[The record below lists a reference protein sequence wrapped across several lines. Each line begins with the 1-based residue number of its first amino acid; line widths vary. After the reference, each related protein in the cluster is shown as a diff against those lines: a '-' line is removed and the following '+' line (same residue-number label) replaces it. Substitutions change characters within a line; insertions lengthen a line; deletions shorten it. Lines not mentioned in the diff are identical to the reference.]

1 MMRSSMTQGVVVTD
15 ARSLLKNVNTIGAG
29 SAALSALIVLLIIM
43 GSWYTV
49 DQTQRGVLLRNG
61 ALVAVVQPGLH
72 FKWPVIDNV
81 VKIDMQTHTYSW
93 TKVNSYSADQQPA
106 DLKVSIT
113 IRTSPDKVPE
123 VYSRFAGD
131 LRAAVE
137 RLVTPLMN
145 KEVKIVF
152 GQYTAVRAVTQR
164 GPLNTDVTRALTD
177 AMAYDPIFSIE
188 GDQIENIDFS
198 PDYIKSVEARMQAEV
213 EVQRLRQNLERERVQ
228 ADIVV
233 TQARAQADRV
243 RLEAQAQAD
252 AIKLRGN
259 AEAEA
264 IDARGKALA
273 GNPALVNLVQAEKWD
288 GKLPAT
294 MIPGGAIPMLNVTNQ
309 AAAR

>member
-1 MMRSSMTQGVVVTD
+1 MKQFGI
-15 ARSLLKNVNTIGAG
+15 IGAIG
-29 SAALSALIVLLIIM
+29 AAIAALIILM
-43 GSWYTV
+43 IITGSWYTI
-49 DQTQRGVLLRNG
+49 DQTQRGGLLRNG
-61 ALVAVVQPGLH
+61 ALVEVVQPGLH
-72 FKWPVIDNV
+72 FKLPLIDNV

-93 TKVNSYSADQQPA
+93 AKVNSYSADQQPA
-106 DLKVSIT
+106 DLKISIT
-113 IRTSPDKVPE
+113 VRASPDKVPE
-123 VYSRFAGD
+123 IYSRFAGD
-131 LRAAVE
+131 LNAAIE

-164 GPLNTDVTRALTD
+164 GPLNADVAHALTE
-177 AMAYDPIFSIE
+177 AMAHDPIFIVE
-188 GDQIENIDFS
+188 GVQIENIDFS

-228 ADIVV
+228 AEIVV
-233 TQARAQADRV
+233 TQAKAQADRV
-243 RLEAQAQAD
+243 RLEAQANAD

-294 MIPGGAIPMLNVTNQ
+294 MIPGGTIPMLNLTGQ

>member
-1 MMRSSMTQGVVVTD
+1 MKQFGI
-15 ARSLLKNVNTIGAG
+15 IGAVG
-29 SAALSALIVLLIIM
+29 ATIAALLVLSILM
-43 GSWYTV
+43 GSWYTI
-49 DQTQRGVLLRNG
+49 DQTQRGALLRNG
-61 ALVAVVQPGLH
+61 ALVSVVAPGLH
-72 FKWPVIDNV
+72 FKWPFIDNV

-93 TKVNSYSADQQPA
+93 AKVNSYSADQQPA
-106 DLKVSIT
+106 DLKISIT
-113 IRTSPDKVPE
+113 VRASPDKVPE

-131 LRAAVE
+131 LNAAIE

-164 GPLNTDVTRALTD
+164 GPLNSDVAHALTE
-177 AMAYDPIFSIE
+177 AMAHDPIFIVE
-188 GDQIENIDFS
+188 GVQIENIDFS

-228 ADIVV
+228 AEIVV
-233 TQARAQADRV
+233 TQAKAQADRV
-243 RLEAQAQAD
+243 RLEAQASAD

-264 IDARGKALA
+264 IDARGKALG

-294 MIPGGAIPMLNVTNQ
+294 MIPGGAIPMLNLTGQ

>member
-1 MMRSSMTQGVVVTD
+1 MKQFGI
-15 ARSLLKNVNTIGAG
+15 IGAIG
-29 SAALSALIVLLIIM
+29 AAIAALIVLMIIT
-43 GSWYTV
+43 GSWYTI
-49 DQTQRGVLLRNG
+49 DQTQRGGLLRNG
-61 ALVAVVQPGLH
+61 ALVEVVQPGLH
-72 FKWPVIDNV
+72 FKLPLIDNV

-93 TKVNSYSADQQPA
+93 AKVNSYSADQQPA
-106 DLKVSIT
+106 DLKISIT
-113 IRTSPDKVPE
+113 VRASPDKVPE
-123 VYSRFAGD
+123 IYSRFAGD
-131 LRAAVE
+131 LNAAIE

-164 GPLNTDVTRALTD
+164 GPLNADVAHALTE
-177 AMAYDPIFSIE
+177 AMAHDPIFIVE
-188 GDQIENIDFS
+188 GVQIENIDFS

-228 ADIVV
+228 AEIVV
-233 TQARAQADRV
+233 TQAKAQADRV
-243 RLEAQAQAD
+243 RLEAQANAD

-264 IDARGKALA
+264 IDARGKALS

-294 MIPGGAIPMLNVTNQ
+294 MIPGGTIPMLNLTGQ

>member
-1 MMRSSMTQGVVVTD
+1 MNQAVSTTQWKPPMKQFGI
-15 ARSLLKNVNTIGAG
+15 IGAVG
-29 SAALSALIVLLIIM
+29 AAIAALIILMIVT

-61 ALVAVVQPGLH
+61 ALVEVVQPGLH
-72 FKWPVIDNV
+72 FKWPLIDNV

-93 TKVNSYSADQQPA
+93 AKVNSYSADQQPA
-106 DLKVSIT
+106 DLKISIT

-123 VYSRFAGD
+123 IYSRFAGD
-131 LRAAVE
+131 LKAAVE

-145 KEVKIVF
+145 KDVKIVF
-152 GQYTAVRAVTQR
+152 GQYTAVRAITQR
-164 GPLNTDVTRALTD
+164 GPLNTDVTRALGES
-177 AMAYDPIFSIE
+177 MAYDPIFILE
-188 GDQIENIDFS
+188 GVQIENIDFS
-198 PDYIKSVEARMQAEV
+198 PEYIKSVEARMQAEV

-228 ADIVV
+228 AEIVV

-243 RLEAQAQAD
+243 RLEAQANAD

-264 IDARGKALA
+264 IDARGKALS
-273 GNPALVNLVQAEKWD
+273 GNPGLVNLVQAEKWD

-294 MIPGGAIPMLNVTNQ
+294 MIPGGTIPMLNLTGQ
-309 AAAR
+309 ASAR

>member
-1 MMRSSMTQGVVVTD
+1 MNQI
-15 ARSLLKNVNTIGAG
+15 NTLRAAGAT
-29 SAALSALIVLLIIM
+29 LSALIILAIIL

-61 ALVAVVQPGLH
+61 AFVEIVQPGLH
-72 FKWPVIDNV
+72 FKWPLIDNV

-164 GPLNTDVTRALTD
+164 GPLNTDVTRALTES
-177 AMAYDPIFSIE
+177 MAYDPIFIVE
-188 GDQIENIDFS
+188 GVQIENIDFS
-198 PDYIKSVEARMQAEV
+198 PEYIKSVEARMQAEV

-228 ADIVV
+228 AEIVV
-233 TQARAQADRV
+233 TQAKAQADRV
-243 RLEAQAQAD
+243 RLEAQANAD
-252 AIKLRGN
+252 AIKLRGS
-259 AEAEA
+259 AEADA

-294 MIPGGAIPMLNVTNQ
+294 MVPGGALPMLNLPAQ
-309 AAAR
+309 R

>member
-1 MMRSSMTQGVVVTD
+1 
-15 ARSLLKNVNTIGAG
+15 
-29 SAALSALIVLLIIM
+29 
-43 GSWYTV
+43 
-49 DQTQRGVLLRNG
+49 
-61 ALVAVVQPGLH
+61 VA
-72 FKWPVIDNV
+72 
-81 VKIDMQTHTYSW
+81 
-93 TKVNSYSADQQPA
+93 
-106 DLKVSIT
+106 
-113 IRTSPDKVPE
+113 E

-131 LRAAVE
+131 LNAAIE

-152 GQYTAVRAVTQR
+152 GQYTAVRAITQR
-164 GPLNTDVTRALTD
+164 GPLNTDVTRALTE
-177 AMAYDPIFSIE
+177 AMAYDPIFTLE
-188 GDQIENIDFS
+188 GVQIENIDFS
-198 PDYIKSVEARMQAEV
+198 PEYIKSVEARMQAEV

-228 ADIVV
+228 AEIVV
-233 TQARAQADRV
+233 TQAKAQADRV
-243 RLEAQAQAD
+243 RLEAQANAD

-294 MIPGGAIPMLNVTNQ
+294 MIPGGAIPMINLTGQ

>member
-1 MMRSSMTQGVVVTD
+1 MKQFGIIGG
-15 ARSLLKNVNTIGAG
+15 IGA
-29 SAALSALIVLLIIM
+29 AIAALIVLMIIT
-43 GSWYTV
+43 GSWYTI
-49 DQTQRGVLLRNG
+49 DQTQRGGLLRNG
-61 ALVAVVQPGLH
+61 ALVEVVQPGLH
-72 FKWPVIDNV
+72 FKLPLIDNV

-93 TKVNSYSADQQPA
+93 AKVNSYSADQQPA
-106 DLKVSIT
+106 DLKISIT
-113 IRTSPDKVPE
+113 VRASPDKVPE
-123 VYSRFAGD
+123 IYSRFGGD
-131 LRAAVE
+131 LNAAIE

-164 GPLNTDVTRALTD
+164 GPLNADVAHALTE
-177 AMAYDPIFSIE
+177 AMAHDPIFIVE
-188 GDQIENIDFS
+188 GVQIENIDFS

-228 ADIVV
+228 AEIVV
-233 TQARAQADRV
+233 TQAKAQADRV
-243 RLEAQAQAD
+243 RLEAQANAD

-294 MIPGGAIPMLNVTNQ
+294 MIPGGTIPMLNLTGQ

>member
-1 MMRSSMTQGVVVTD
+1 MVQTVGSTQSKPPMKRFGIIGGFGATVV
-15 ARSLLKNVNTIGAG
+15 
-29 SAALSALIVLLIIM
+29 ALIALMVLT
-43 GSWYTV
+43 GSWYTI

-61 ALVAVVQPGLH
+61 ALVGVVQPGLH
-72 FKWPVIDNV
+72 FKWPLIDNV

-93 TKVNSYSADQQPA
+93 AKVNSYSADQQPA
-106 DLKVSIT
+106 DLKISIT

-131 LRAAVE
+131 LKAAVD

-145 KEVKIVF
+145 KDVKIVF
-152 GQYTAVRAVTQR
+152 GQYTAVRAITQR
-164 GPLNTDVTRALTD
+164 GPLNTDVMRALSD
-177 AMAYDPIFSIE
+177 SMAYDPIFILE
-188 GDQIENIDFS
+188 GVQIENIDFS
-198 PDYIKSVEARMQAEV
+198 PEYIKSVEARMQAEV

-228 ADIVV
+228 AEIVV
-233 TQARAQADRV
+233 TQAKAQADRV
-243 RLEAQAQAD
+243 RLEAQANAD

-264 IDARGKALA
+264 IDVRGKALS
-273 GNPALVNLVQAEKWD
+273 GNPALVSLVQAEKWD

-294 MIPGGAIPMLNVTNQ
+294 MIPGGTIPMLNLTGQ

>member
-1 MMRSSMTQGVVVTD
+1 MPSI
-15 ARSLLKNVNTIGAG
+15 NTIRAAV
-29 SAALSALIVLLIIM
+29 AALSVLIFLVLIA

-61 ALVAVVQPGLH
+61 AFVEVVPPGLH
-72 FKWPVIDNV
+72 FKWPMIDNV

-93 TKVNSYSADQQPA
+93 SKVNSYSADQQPA

-131 LRAAVE
+131 LAAAVE

-164 GPLNTDVTRALTD
+164 GPLNTDVTRALTE
-177 AMAYDPIFSIE
+177 AMAYDPIFIVE
-188 GDQIENIDFS
+188 GVQIENIDFS
-198 PDYIKSVEARMQAEV
+198 PEYIRSVEARMQAEV

-228 ADIVV
+228 AEIVV
-233 TQARAQADRV
+233 TQAKAQADRV
-243 RLEAQAQAD
+243 RLEAQANAD
-252 AIKLRGN
+252 AIKLRGS
-259 AEAEA
+259 AEADA
-264 IDARGKALA
+264 IDARGKALS

-294 MIPGGAIPMLNVTNQ
+294 MIPGGAIPMLNLQTQ
-309 AAAR
+309 R

>member
-1 MMRSSMTQGVVVTD
+1 MNQAVSTTQWKPPMKQFGI
-15 ARSLLKNVNTIGAG
+15 IGAVG
-29 SAALSALIVLLIIM
+29 AAIAALIILMIVT

-61 ALVAVVQPGLH
+61 ALAQVVQPGLH
-72 FKWPVIDNV
+72 FKWPLIDNV

-106 DLKVSIT
+106 DLKISIT

-131 LRAAVE
+131 LKAAVE

-145 KEVKIVF
+145 KDVKIVF
-152 GQYTAVRAVTQR
+152 GQYTAVRAITQR
-164 GPLNTDVTRALTD
+164 GPLNTDVTRALGES
-177 AMAYDPIFSIE
+177 MAYDPIFILE
-188 GDQIENIDFS
+188 GVQIENIDFS
-198 PDYIKSVEARMQAEV
+198 PEYIKSVEARMQAEV

-228 ADIVV
+228 AEIVV

-243 RLEAQAQAD
+243 RLEAQANAD

-264 IDARGKALA
+264 IDARGKALS
-273 GNPALVNLVQAEKWD
+273 GNPGLVNLVQAEKWD

-294 MIPGGAIPMLNVTNQ
+294 MIPGGTIPMLNLTGQ

>member
-1 MMRSSMTQGVVVTD
+1 MNQI
-15 ARSLLKNVNTIGAG
+15 NTIGAG
-29 SAALSALIVLLIIM
+29 GAALLALIILLFIM

-61 ALVAVVQPGLH
+61 AFIEVVQPGLH

-81 VKIDMQTHTYSW
+81 VRIDMQTHTYSW

-164 GPLNTDVTRALTD
+164 GPLNTDVMRALTE
-177 AMAYDPIFSIE
+177 AMAYDPIFIVE
-188 GDQIENIDFS
+188 GVQIENIDFS
-198 PDYIKSVEARMQAEV
+198 PEYIKSVETRMQAEV

-228 ADIVV
+228 AEIVV
-233 TQARAQADRV
+233 TQAKAQADRV
-243 RLEAQAQAD
+243 RLEAQANAD
-252 AIKLRGN
+252 AIKLRGS
-259 AEAEA
+259 AEADA

-294 MIPGGAIPMLNVTNQ
+294 MVPGGALPSSTCRPSAEGVVDRGTCGM
-309 AAAR
+309 AAEPPL

>member
-1 MMRSSMTQGVVVTD
+1 MTQGVVVTD

-164 GPLNTDVTRALTD
+164 GPLNIDVTRALTD
-177 AMAYDPIFSIE
+177 SMAYDPIFIVE
-188 GDQIENIDFS
+188 GVQIENIDFS
-198 PDYIKSVEARMQAEV
+198 PEYIKSVEARMQAEV
-213 EVQRLRQNLERERVQ
+213 EVQRLRQNLERGRVQ
-228 ADIVV
+228 AEIVV
-233 TQARAQADRV
+233 TQAKAQADRV

-252 AIKLRGN
+252 AIKLRGS
-259 AEAEA
+259 AEADA

-288 GKLPAT
+288 GKLPVT
-294 MIPGGAIPMLNVTNQ
+294 MIPGGAIPMLNLQTQ
-309 AAAR
+309 R

>member
-1 MMRSSMTQGVVVTD
+1 
-15 ARSLLKNVNTIGAG
+15 
-29 SAALSALIVLLIIM
+29 
-43 GSWYTV
+43 
-49 DQTQRGVLLRNG
+49 
-61 ALVAVVQPGLH
+61 
-72 FKWPVIDNV
+72 
-81 VKIDMQTHTYSW
+81 MQTHTHSW
-93 TKVNSYSADQQPA
+93 AKVNSYSADQQPA
-106 DLKVSIT
+106 DLKISIT
-113 IRTSPDKVPE
+113 VRTSPDKVPE
-123 VYSRFAGD
+123 IYSRFAGD
-131 LRAAVE
+131 LNAAIE

-152 GQYTAVRAVTQR
+152 GQYTAVRAITQR
-164 GPLNTDVTRALTD
+164 GPLNTDVARALTE
-177 AMAYDPIFSIE
+177 AMAYDPIFVVE
-188 GDQIENIDFS
+188 GVQIENIDFS

-233 TQARAQADRV
+233 TQAKAQADRV
-243 RLEAQAQAD
+243 RLEAQANAD

-264 IDARGKALA
+264 IDARGKALS

-294 MIPGGAIPMLNVTNQ
+294 MIPGGAIPMINLTGQ

>member
-1 MMRSSMTQGVVVTD
+1 MKQFGIIGGV
-15 ARSLLKNVNTIGAG
+15 GA
-29 SAALSALIVLLIIM
+29 AIAALIVLMIIT
-43 GSWYTV
+43 GSWYTI
-49 DQTQRGVLLRNG
+49 DQTQRGGLLRNG
-61 ALVAVVQPGLH
+61 ALVEVVQPGLH
-72 FKWPVIDNV
+72 FKLPLIDNV

-93 TKVNSYSADQQPA
+93 AKVNSYSADQQPA
-106 DLKVSIT
+106 DLKISIT
-113 IRTSPDKVPE
+113 VRASPDKVPE
-123 VYSRFAGD
+123 IYSRFAGD
-131 LRAAVE
+131 LNAAIE

-164 GPLNTDVTRALTD
+164 GPLNADVAHALTE
-177 AMAYDPIFSIE
+177 AMAHDPIFIVE
-188 GDQIENIDFS
+188 GVQIENIDFS

-228 ADIVV
+228 AEIVV
-233 TQARAQADRV
+233 TQAKAQADRV
-243 RLEAQAQAD
+243 RLEAQANAD

-294 MIPGGAIPMLNVTNQ
+294 MIPGGTIPMLNLTGQ